1 MDSTGPPQ
9 ESLSRSRIFVLLDGS
24 FVVRWADKEVQ
35 DLLTGKHRNYER
47 RDYGAAI
54 TDFELEQLRQVG
66 VVEKYDREHVWL
78 SPLPLRSEYYQQNAQ
93 KRRVRSYYINTSHPE
108 HDLAVIESQLLR
120 MGAEEELEARL
131 RDEYVVIWW
140 KKGQGFP
147 SFDAAEE
154 MRLFLATQVPE
165 MFNRCVIGFIETTQ

>member
-1 MDSTGPPQ
+1 MNSMDSLQ
-9 ESLSRSRIFVLLDGS
+9 DSLPRSRIFVLLDGS
-24 FVVRWADKEVQ
+24 FVVRWDEKEVQ
-35 DLLTGKHRNYER
+35 DLLTGQHRSYER

-78 SPLPLRSEYYQQNAQ
+78 SPLPLRREYYQQNAQ
-93 KRRVRSYYINTSHPE
+93 KRRVRSYYINTTHPAR
-108 HDLAVIESQLLR
+108 DLAMIEAQLLR
-120 MGAEEELEARL
+120 LGVEEDLDARA
-131 RDEYVVIWW
+131 RDEFVVIWW

-154 MRLFLATQVPE
+154 MRLFLATQLPE
-165 MFNRCVIGFIETTQ
+165 MFDRCVIGFIETTQ